1 MSSLKREKKQ
11 LNALIA
17 KYKDLRHPL
26 MQKQSQKVDKL
37 VVLHMRKKLEK
48 VIV

>member
-1 MSSLKREKKQ
+1 MSSLKREKKK

-17 KYKDLRHPL
+17 KHKDLQHPL
-26 MQKQSQKVDKL
+26 VQKQSQKVDKL
-37 VVLHMRKKLEK
+37 VVLHMRKNLEK